1 MTTTYNIGTKFTEKQ
16 FQLIVKSLEEQENN
30 KYTFNKDEDSPDEI
44 ARMTEYNNDCDE
56 AIKLANYIRHT
67 RLIKSNDNKI
77 ELNNNLNM
85 ANNQIKEL
93 RAELYGVKNELDKL
107 KNTDHQKAIS
117 EVWQKY
123 HEKDEENE
131 VLRKFKFDNDR
142 GKNPLEDELKSI
154 KNDLESCKE
163 NLKFYKENYHKLIE
177 RNKQKKEKI
186 TELENLKLEL
196 ELLCSNNNELEK
208 PANKKLE
215 NYYFDYI
222 NSNHGN
228 HDGWQKFQEENPFDY
243 DNELKNP
250 HKKYHND
257 YDKKTYTFFITEDKL
272 DCMNKGLELLKDYD
286 NWPEAKNTFNFINQ
300 RIGKIKN
307 KVKSQLISMN
317 GVDNPNLANELSD
330 Y

>member
-1 MTTTYNIGTKFTEKQ
+1 MTTRYNIGTKFTEKQ
-16 FQLIVKSLEEQENN
+16 FQLIVKSLEEH
-30 KYTFNKDEDSPDEI
+30 
-44 ARMTEYNNDCDE
+44 NNDCDE

-67 RLIKSNDNKI
+67 KLIKSNDNKI
-77 ELNNNLNM
+77 ELNNNLNI

-93 RAELYGVKNELDKL
+93 RAELYGVNNELDKL

-131 VLRKFKFDNDR
+131 VLRKFKFDNDK

-177 RNKQKKEKI
+177 IKKQNKEKI
-186 TELENLKLEL
+186 TELE
-196 ELLCSNNNELEK
+196 NNNELEK

>member
-16 FQLIVKSLEEQENN
+16 FQLIVKSLEEH
-30 KYTFNKDEDSPDEI
+30 
-44 ARMTEYNNDCDE
+44 NNDCDE

-67 RLIKSNDNKI
+67 KLIKSNDNKI
-77 ELNNNLNM
+77 ELNNNLNI

-93 RAELYGVKNELDKL
+93 RAELYGVNNELDKL

-131 VLRKFKFDNDR
+131 VLRKFKFDNDK

-154 KNDLESCKE
+154 KNDLESCQE
-163 NLKFYKENYHKLIE
+163 SLKFYKENYHKLIE
-177 RNKQKKEKI
+177 IKKQNKEKI
-186 TELENLKLEL
+186 TELE
-196 ELLCSNNNELEK
+196 NNNELEK

>member
-1 MTTTYNIGTKFTEKQ
+1 MTTRYNIGTKFTEKQ
-16 FQLIVKSLEEQENN
+16 FQLIVKSLEEH
-30 KYTFNKDEDSPDEI
+30 
-44 ARMTEYNNDCDE
+44 NNDCDE

-67 RLIKSNDNKI
+67 KLIKSNDNKI

-107 KNTDHQKAIS
+107 KNTDDQKAIS

-123 HEKDEENE
+123 RKKEEENE
-131 VLRKFKFDNDR
+131 VLRKFKFDNDK

-154 KNDLESCKE
+154 KNDLESCQE
-163 NLKFYKENYHKLIE
+163 SLKFYKENYHKLIE
-177 RNKQKKEKI
+177 IKKQNKEKI
-186 TELENLKLEL
+186 TELEN
-196 ELLCSNNNELEK
+196 NNELEK
-208 PANKKLE
+208 PVN
-215 NYYFDYI
+215 
-222 NSNHGN
+222 
-228 HDGWQKFQEENPFDY
+228 
-243 DNELKNP
+243 NELKNP